1 MDPALALT
9 KGCQLAA
16 AVAQYVLVR
25 PLRTDA
31 AVGAVVTG
39 PAPALTPNHMQ
50 LRASDDRGHRGQV
63 RSTQQDAR
71 VRTCRICSPSPPQI
85 REANGSSADKS
96 CSSPAVPQAS
106 VIPQAHTRSY
116 GVLPGSQAWTNP
128 SPPNSSGV
136 VTHRRIECRR
146 EHKVWTDYTSRSI
159 GGALHSRVK
168 AGIAPDSP
176 HAPP

>member
-71 VRTCRICSPSPPQI
+71 VRTCRICSPLSEQRLQSQSI
-85 REANGSSADKS
+85 DMDKS

-136 VTHRRIECRR
+136 VTHRRIVCRR
-146 EHKVWTDYTSRSI
+146 VLVLVACLACCAV